1 MLGFFVLCLFNRHT
15 TVEEIRRLSQKAIDD
30 LRFVLQNEIGHS
42 GAQKLSDTDIN
53 NIGDFLLTLF
63 VESIK
68 QEKK

>member
-1 MLGFFVLCLFNRHT
+1 M
-15 TVEEIRRLSQKAIDD
+15 EEIRRLSQKAIDD